1 MEYGGRGV
9 VENAGVGWRRL
20 LVSSRVVEGEWG
32 EGLGGGIGKGRV
44 RRRTVG

>member
-20 LVSSRVVEGEWG
+20 LVVGWWKVDGEKDW
-32 EGLGGGIGKGRV
+32 EE
-44 RRRTVG
+44 